1 MTTRITFNMTSD
13 ETLRI
18 VDEYCHTHKLSRS
31 KVIDAL
37 LSATAPVLNDIN
49 CYYQLAGKLQSRL
62 LNGVYQRDLPH
73 KRNVV
78 SAEKYCLE
86 IWENKLFT
94 KESRSLTVQMVFCT
108 RWNIKDTI
116 AGIRWLD
123 GLKAGVSKTFANTR
137 CNCLGEGKYAC
148 FIYIERTIYNHDNP
162 SGGTPV
168 KAAVGNAVILLAKDV
183 IYDEYFFDLRQS
195 FSWALKIWWPLA
207 QKVFRRHRNI
217 RTFIAD
223 PAFLHKFR
231 RGHYPGL

>member
-78 SAEKYCLE
+78 SAEWICPY
-86 IWENKLFT
+86 I
-94 KESRSLTVQMVFCT
+94 SRHLLSLNPLQ
-108 RWNIKDTI
+108 
-116 AGIRWLD
+116 A
-123 GLKAGVSKTFANTR
+123 R
-137 CNCLGEGKYAC
+137 CRRYSRGE
-148 FIYIERTIYNHDNP
+148 R
-162 SGGTPV
+162 
-168 KAAVGNAVILLAKDV
+168 
-183 IYDEYFFDLRQS
+183 
-195 FSWALKIWWPLA
+195 
-207 QKVFRRHRNI
+207 
-217 RTFIAD
+217 
-223 PAFLHKFR
+223 
-231 RGHYPGL
+231 

>member
-78 SAEKYCLE
+78 SAEKYCLRSGKT
-86 IWENKLFT
+86 NFSP
-94 KESRSLTVQMVFCT
+94 KESWSLTVQMVFCT

-137 CNCLGEGKYAC
+137 CNCPGRRQNMPVL
-148 FIYIERTIYNHDNP
+148 FILKEQYTITIIH
-162 SGGTPV
+162 PV
-168 KAAVGNAVILLAKDV
+168 
-183 IYDEYFFDLRQS
+183 
-195 FSWALKIWWPLA
+195 
-207 QKVFRRHRNI
+207 
-217 RTFIAD
+217 
-223 PAFLHKFR
+223 
-231 RGHYPGL
+231 GHL

>member
-94 KESRSLTVQMVFCT
+94 KRILEFDSSNGVLYALKHKRHYRRDKMIGRVES
-108 RWNIKDTI
+108 
-116 AGIRWLD
+116 
-123 GLKAGVSKTFANTR
+123 GVSKTFANTR
-137 CNCLGEGKYAC
+137 CNCPGRRQNMPVL
-148 FIYIERTIYNHDNP
+148 FILKEQYTITIIH
-162 SGGTPV
+162 PV
-168 KAAVGNAVILLAKDV
+168 
-183 IYDEYFFDLRQS
+183 
-195 FSWALKIWWPLA
+195 
-207 QKVFRRHRNI
+207 
-217 RTFIAD
+217 
-223 PAFLHKFR
+223 
-231 RGHYPGL
+231 GHL